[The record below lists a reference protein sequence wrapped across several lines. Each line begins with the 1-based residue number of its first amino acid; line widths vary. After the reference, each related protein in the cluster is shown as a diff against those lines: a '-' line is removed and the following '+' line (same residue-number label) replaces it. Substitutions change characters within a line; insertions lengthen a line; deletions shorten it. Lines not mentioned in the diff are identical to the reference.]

1 MSMIQALGNVSK
13 VRGALIFVENAEEE
27 LSFYRDII
35 GLRLLYRTK
44 TFLRFDATQGTSLSL
59 ISGGHASPEPKDYR
73 QGGVVPELIVD
84 NLALAIRRLD
94 AAGVRHEEVIRT
106 AYGSFCFLWDPEG
119 NPLQFY
125 ESAFTRPEVDAERL
139 PG

>member
-13 VRGALIFVENAEEE
+13 VRGALIFVEDPEAE
-27 LSFYRDII
+27 LAFYRDVI
-35 GLRLLYRTK
+35 GLRLLYRTR

-59 ISGGHASPEPKDYR
+59 ISGGFASAEPKDYR
-73 QGGVVPELIVD
+73 RGGVVPELIVD
-84 NLALAIRRLD
+84 NLSLAIGSLD
-94 AAGVRHEEVIRT
+94 KAGVRHEEVNRT

-125 ESAFTRPEVDAERL
+125 ESAFTRPTGDPERL
-139 PG
+139 PA

>member
-13 VRGALIFVENAEEE
+13 VRGALIFVESAEEE
-27 LSFYRDII
+27 LLFYRDII

-59 ISGGHASPEPKDYR
+59 ISGGHASKEPKDYR

-84 NLALAIRRLD
+84 NLALAIQRLD
-94 AAGVRHEEVIRT
+94 AAGVRHEDVIRT